1 MSNNIDKFT
10 DTLFLEA
17 SIYPTSTAEKIKK
30 YPWELL
36 EAVKNADTRLISPQL
51 DRLWNSNKDFWNV
64 IKDLVIDSQRW
75 NRDFNDRM
83 YQFSDGI
90 KDMWDDIQYWLD
102 RVNDWLDIVSKSIE
116 SAYWSKLP
124 KWLSM
129 AEIWKLLSF
138 NWKRSVIALAVHW
151 WIEESD
157 IRKMFSNNF
166 VDYLKNWVSLSQA
179 KEIQSKILKQI
190 YYLQNINSR
199 LREELQIVSTQETH
213 NYTRQGEI
221 KVEINKNI
229 DEITK
234 LRKTLISE
242 DEKKL
247 LELGLFC
254 RKIPIEDL
262 IHEWIIEK
270 NSLQWLVNNHK
281 ITWNLSSQL
290 SKIFVRNLDWFIEP
304 LVSFDWD
311 IWRRQAQMLT
321 WYKVEAWFE
330 ETNQNLSDI
339 NETNKIWFIKTDK
352 NLRRIDDT
360 LQDWFIQTS
369 EDLEIINNTLQEW
382 IERTSEN
389 LEIINETNKDWF
401 IQTNKKLKRI
411 DNTLQVWFEETVG
424 GLIIINKTN
433 KIWFIKTDQNLRRID
448 DTLQA
453 WFDETNQNLVD
464 INETNKIGF
473 IQTNHSLRKIDGT
486 LQVWFIKTVE
496 GLKDIDN
503 SVTFWFEETNRNLEN
518 ISTYTAQM
526 NTKLWIGNQQLWN
539 INLQL
544 STTNWYLYDILAT
557 NLEENGLLQ
566 QSNFLS
572 EESNNLIRISNQV
585 LANISREVVTT
596 KEQLIYALD
605 IIWNTIV
612 LWFNRTLEELK
623 NIQIIWI
630 QNIQVN
636 QEILEEL
643 KKQSAE
649 LEKINEKLLTPLE
662 IKSNEHFKNWLSRVE
677 IWNRKRALESFEK
690 WIDNKNNHL
699 FNLYGA
705 WLASSSLW
713 KSKESKVYFIDA
725 YTVAIKAWSYKFASE
740 IAFDISK
747 LYIKNLKLSEGKKWL
762 NETIGNNIDFIEAYF
777 LKARICKLLAQES
790 EFELLINII
799 FNKIIEDWG
808 NFNLKENYQD
818 ILEYIYQPT
827 SDIIDQEIQNW
838 LKQKLFKLLPR
849 LEAIWHQDAIKNIVS
864 HMLFIDPIWLNDA
877 WINIKNV
884 LQNNK
889 EFFQEEYK
897 EFSQKIFHGGQ
908 SIKFFM
914 ITCLWH
920 KIIDQTIINK
930 IIKVWLS
937 FDLDYIDFK
946 HTKVVDEKRSQKQNL
961 INKIYSLDKSAKYML
976 RDYLKDNA
984 NSPLN

>member
-30 YPWELL
+30 YPGELL

-51 DRLWNSNKDFWNV
+51 DRLGNSNKDFGNV
-64 IKDLVIDSQRW
+64 IKDLVIDSQRG

-90 KDMWDDIQYWLD
+90 KDMGDDIQYGLD
-102 RVNDWLDIVSKSIE
+102 RVNDGLDIVSKSIE
-116 SAYWSKLP
+116 SAYGSKLP
-124 KWLSM
+124 KGLSM
-129 AEIWKLLSF
+129 AEIGKLLSF
-138 NWKRSVIALAVHW
+138 NGKRSVIALAVHGG
-151 WIEESD
+151 IEESD

-166 VDYLKNWVSLSQA
+166 VDYLKNGVSLSQA

-262 IHEWIIEK
+262 IHEGIIEK
-270 NSLQWLVNNHK
+270 NSLQGLVNNHK
-281 ITWNLSSQL
+281 ITGNLSSQL
-290 SKIFVRNLDWFIEP
+290 SKIFVRNLDGFIEP
-304 LVSFDWD
+304 LVSFDGD
-311 IWRRQAQMLT
+311 IGRRQAQMLT
-321 WYKVEAWFE
+321 GYKVEAGFE

-339 NETNKIWFIKTDK
+339 NETNKIGFIKTDK

-360 LQDWFIQTS
+360 LQDGFIQTS
-369 EDLEIINNTLQEW
+369 EDLEIINNTLQEG

-389 LEIINETNKDWF
+389 LEIINETNKDGF

-411 DNTLQVWFEETVG
+411 DNTLQVGFEETVG

-433 KIWFIKTDQNLRRID
+433 KIGFIKTDQNLRRID

-453 WFDETNQNLVD
+453 GFDETNQNLVD

-486 LQVWFIKTVE
+486 LQVGFIKTVE

-503 SVTFWFEETNRNLEN
+503 SVTFGFEETNRNLEN

-526 NTKLWIGNQQLWN
+526 NTKLGIGNQQLGN

-544 STTNWYLYDILAT
+544 STTNGYLYDILAT

-605 IIWNTIV
+605 IIGNTIV
-612 LWFNRTLEELK
+612 LGFNRTLEELK
-623 NIQIIWI
+623 NIQIIGI

-662 IKSNEHFKNWLSRVE
+662 IKSNEHFKNGLSRVE
-677 IWNRKRALESFEK
+677 IGNRKRALESFEK
-690 WIDNKNNHL
+690 GIDNKNNHL

-705 WLASSSLW
+705 GLASSSLG

-725 YTVAIKAWSYKFASE
+725 YTVAIKAGSYKFASE

-799 FNKIIEDWG
+799 FNKIIEDGG

-827 SDIIDQEIQNW
+827 SDIIDQEIQNG

-849 LEAIWHQDAIKNIVS
+849 LEAIGHQDAIKNIVS
-864 HMLFIDPIWLNDA
+864 HMLFIDPIGLNDA
-877 WINIKNV
+877 GINIKNV

-914 ITCLWH
+914 ITCLGH

-930 IIKVWLS
+930 IIKVGLS